1 MVYIAAAETAVGVPA
16 RVPFEEFR
24 LKPAGRAGATV
35 KLDNPDDAVGETGVI
50 AVPTTKTSEEE
61 G

>member
-1 MVYIAAAETAVGVPA
+1 M
-16 RVPFEEFR
+16 
-24 LKPAGRAGATV
+24 V
-35 KLDNPDDAVGETGVI
+35 KLDNPGDALGEMGVI